1 MVTVYPKFTGVA
13 LEVEQDEADSL
24 AAQGLLLDGPI
35 PDEDR
40 PPERVMVTP
49 VFTGQPI
56 EVGADEA
63 RLLDKQGLLVAPEP
77 EPAPVPEQPA
87 NKAVEKT
94 PDPSPEEK

>member
-1 MVTVYPKFTGVA
+1 MPVVYPKFTGAA
-13 LEVEQDEADSL
+13 LEVEQDEADVL

-40 PPERVMVTP
+40 LPKRVVVTP

-63 RLLDKQGLLVAPEP
+63 RLLAEQGLLVAPEP
-77 EPAPVPEQPA
+77 EPEPVVEKPA
-87 NKAVEKT
+87 SKAAEKT
-94 PDPSPEEK
+94 PDPSPKEK